1 MIDWHS
7 HILPAMDDGSKDVAE
22 SISMLEMQT
31 SQGVGTVIA
40 TPHFYAND
48 ETVAVFL
55 KRRAEAY
62 EALKEQL
69 GDRAPNI
76 LLGAE
81 VRYYQGISRLEG
93 LKDLAIEGSKLLLL
107 EMPMSVWT
115 ETMVRELVELAGK
128 NRVRIVLAH
137 VERYIKLQKRSVW
150 DRIVDSGILLQV
162 NASFV
167 TSLASK
173 RKALALLQD
182 GVVQFLGSDCH
193 NLTTRPPVLGQ
204 AAEVIRKKLGDDF
217 LNQMQQY
224 GYSLLTATI
233 Q

>member
-1 MIDWHS
+1 
-7 HILPAMDDGSKDVAE
+7 
-22 SISMLEMQT
+22 
-31 SQGVGTVIA
+31 
-40 TPHFYAND
+40 
-48 ETVAVFL
+48 
-55 KRRAEAY
+55 
-62 EALKEQL
+62 
-69 GDRAPNI
+69 
-76 LLGAE
+76 
-81 VRYYQGISRLEG
+81 
-93 LKDLAIEGSKLLLL
+93 
-107 EMPMSVWT
+107 
-115 ETMVRELVELAGK
+115 MVRELVELAGK

-167 TSLASK
+167 TSLASR